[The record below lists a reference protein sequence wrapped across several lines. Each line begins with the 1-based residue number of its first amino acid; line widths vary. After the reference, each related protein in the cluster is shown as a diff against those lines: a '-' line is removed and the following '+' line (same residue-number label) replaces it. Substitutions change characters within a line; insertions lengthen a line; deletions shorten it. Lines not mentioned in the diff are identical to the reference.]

1 MLIITQG
8 EEAKATTG
16 ISCYVTSPLGYLEL
30 WKGTNKHPS
39 PPPLPKK
46 KKLWL
51 PQDHH
56 GGGEEA
62 SRFSG
67 KQDSGVVLWCQLPA

>member
-39 PPPLPKK
+39 PPPQKK
-46 KKLWL
+46 EVMVATRSPWRWGRSQQIFRKT
-51 PQDHH
+51 
-56 GGGEEA
+56 
-62 SRFSG
+62 R
-67 KQDSGVVLWCQLPA
+67 